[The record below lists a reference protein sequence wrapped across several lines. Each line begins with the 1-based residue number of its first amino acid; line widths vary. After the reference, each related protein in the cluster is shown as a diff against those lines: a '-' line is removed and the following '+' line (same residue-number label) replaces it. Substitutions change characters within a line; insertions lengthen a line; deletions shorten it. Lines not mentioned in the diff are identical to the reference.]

1 MGRNVEGREC
11 EEDQKREG
19 SKFGVEMEAGSS
31 SFYSDARWPE
41 VCGGADMV
49 AVFLASNGDGRERR

>member
-1 MGRNVEGREC
+1 MV

-49 AVFLASNGDGRERR
+49 AVFLASNGDGRGRR